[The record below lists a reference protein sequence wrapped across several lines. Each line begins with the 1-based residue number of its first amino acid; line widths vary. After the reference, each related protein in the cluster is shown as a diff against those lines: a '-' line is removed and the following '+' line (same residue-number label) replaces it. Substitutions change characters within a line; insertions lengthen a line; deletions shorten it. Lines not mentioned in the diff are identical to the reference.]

1 MPILLLP
8 YPEAAPK
15 QLTSISLAIMAFTG
29 TVTHVVT
36 GAFAHGVN
44 LTLSLAIGAL
54 LGAPLGAYLSNRI
67 GGAWIMHGTGDSI
80 GAGWG

>member
-1 MPILLLP
+1 MPILLLL
-8 YPEAAPK
+8 YPEAPPE

-44 LTLSLAIGAL
+44 LTLSLAQERSCSAAGL
-54 LGAPLGAYLSNRI
+54 TSP
-67 GGAWIMHGTGDSI
+67 TGLVERGSYAD
-80 GAGWG
+80 WR